1 LNFFNLHFSSC
12 ATLFMHLAAA
22 DVCTCV
28 LHCTACCHCTTG
40 IARAADPCAPT
51 LNFFP
56 TADEI
61 GAPQL
66 INNKTCKGD
75 TVCNFP
81 AVWQQKNQTAY
92 TTKLQTTL
100 DNGLFKVA
108 FKQYGNEKPRLFFTP
123 ISPFLNEGSDVTKCA
138 LSRLPVPATRRLRQE
153 DEQRYT
159 VATAG
164 EWSYS
169 VSYDGAPSEEGDQI
183 AGRSGQLDPLQLNKD
198 VSYTGSPASLQE
210 TAAKLS
216 RNCQHH
222 MHSHCLV
229 AK

>member
-1 LNFFNLHFSSC
+1 
-12 ATLFMHLAAA
+12 M
-22 DVCTCV
+22 
-28 LHCTACCHCTTG
+28 
-40 IARAADPCAPT
+40 ARAADPCAPS

-81 AVWQQKNQTAY
+81 AVWQQKNQSAY

-100 DNGLFKVA
+100 EEGLFKVA
-108 FKQYGNEKPRLFFTP
+108 FKQYGNEKPHLFFTP
-123 ISPFLNEGSDVTKCA
+123 VSPFLNEGSDVTACA
-138 LSRLPVPATRRLRQE
+138 LSKLGMPATRRLQQAE
-153 DEQRYT
+153 EGQRYT

-169 VSYDGAPSEEGDQI
+169 VSYDGAPAEEGDQI

-198 VSYTGSPASLQE
+198 VSTWFSNTCP
-210 TAAKLS
+210 LS
-216 RNCQHH
+216 CCNSR
-222 MHSHCLV
+222 CLV
-229 AK
+229 RCDMVITN